1 MQSRISASPNVT
13 PMIDI
18 MLVLLIIFMVITP
31 MIVNGTRAV
40 PPVAVN
46 LRAHPEQPGDHVL
59 GIDRAGNYL
68 LDRQPIALSDLAPRV
83 RAIYARSDDHVL
95 FVRADRELDYSRVLD
110 AIDIVRQNGVRV
122 VGMIAEPPP
131 RAAP

>member
-1 MQSRISASPNVT
+1 MQSTIRAEPNVT
-13 PMIDI
+13 PMIDV

-31 MIVNGTRAV
+31 ILVNGAQAI

-46 LRAHPEQPGDHVL
+46 LRSHPEQPGDHVL
-59 GIDRAGNYL
+59 GIDRAGNYF
-68 LDRQPIALSDLAPRV
+68 LDRRPVALTGLAGRV
-83 RAIYARSDDHVL
+83 QAIYARSDDHVL
-95 FVRADRELDYSRVLD
+95 FVHADRELDYARVLD

-131 RAAP
+131 AK